1 MALQQQCTAVGR
13 EITLYGKTDC
23 LDSTEIVRV
32 RGENIIQVEYHA
44 KCGFFNFHVFSAK
57 NKNKCWEKNVSL
69 TEIALHICIFDVSAH
84 TQKPG
89 FFCIAPFCHMSHLV

>member
-44 KCGFFNFHVFSAK
+44 KCGFFNFHVFSARTK
-57 NKNKCWEKNVSL
+57 TNVGKKNVSL
-69 TEIALHICIFDVSAH
+69 INSIAYLTYLHINKNLAFVA
-84 TQKPG
+84 
-89 FFCIAPFCHMSHLV
+89 

>member
-44 KCGFFNFHVFSAK
+44 KCGFFNFHVSSARTK
-57 NKNKCWEKNVSL
+57 TNVGKKCVPYK
-69 TEIALHICIFDVSAH
+69 
-84 TQKPG
+84 
-89 FFCIAPFCHMSHLV
+89 